1 MKTIL
6 ITGAAGFIG
15 TNCCIYFRNKGFN
28 VIAFDNFSRKTS
40 HINKK
45 FLKDKYNI
53 RVENAD
59 IRDQK
64 YVFFILKKAKPST
77 IIHLA
82 GQVAVTTSVLDPLG
96 DFKINAGGTLNL
108 LDACRRYSPQTF
120 FINASTNKVYG
131 KISNLKIKEESNR
144 YKIQNQQRGISESC
158 PLDFHSPYGCSKG
171 VADQYTL
178 DYARIYGLKTV
189 TMRQSCI
196 YGPRQFGMEDQ
207 GWIAW
212 FSIAAILNKPITIYG
227 NGKQVRD
234 VLHVSD
240 LCRAYE
246 LAIKNNK
253 RVSGLALNIG
263 GGANNTLSLIEL
275 IDIIE
280 KELKQKIMTKRGAW
294 RPGDQPIYVSD
305 LSCAKKILNWSP
317 VIGAKKGVQEV
328 IQWTQKNTD
337 LLKK

>member
-1 MKTIL
+1 
-6 ITGAAGFIG
+6 
-15 TNCCIYFRNKGFN
+15 
-28 VIAFDNFSRKTS
+28 
-40 HINKK
+40 
-45 FLKDKYNI
+45 
-53 RVENAD
+53 
-59 IRDQK
+59 
-64 YVFFILKKAKPST
+64 
-77 IIHLA
+77 
-82 GQVAVTTSVLDPLG
+82 
-96 DFKINAGGTLNL
+96 
-108 LDACRRYSPQTF
+108 
-120 FINASTNKVYG
+120 
-131 KISNLKIKEESNR
+131 
-144 YKIQNQQRGISESC
+144 
-158 PLDFHSPYGCSKG
+158 
-171 VADQYTL
+171 
-178 DYARIYGLKTV
+178 
-189 TMRQSCI
+189 MRQSCI